1 MKQINLQDK
10 NSKEWLIFQSIV
22 EKYKNDLD
30 SNDYRNMILD
40 AVSLYGAE
48 GVNVLKA
55 GFADADIDLE
65 PFNKAVAKI
74 INQLLGFE
82 KI

>member
-10 NSKEWLIFQSIV
+10 NSKELIFQSLV
-22 EKYKNDLD
+22 EKHINEIDVNDF
-30 SNDYRNMILD
+30 RGVILD
-40 AVSLYGAE
+40 AVSLYGAD
-48 GVNVLKA
+48 GINVLKA
-55 GFADADIDLE
+55 GFADANIDLE
-65 PFNKAVAKI
+65 PFNNAVAKI